1 MNYIVDGYNL
11 AFKIEQ
17 SSQKLKD
24 GQTDLVIK
32 QVVHFVKTGIKNQRS
47 KIIIVFDGQ
56 ASTRPSKSSYRGIS
70 LLFSKR
76 PQTADD
82 IIRNFIRKTK
92 NIGKWTVVSS
102 DNEILFTAQ
111 DHGAQTMKVTEFIQM
126 RNKLLP
132 GQRKL
137 SGNFNKQNPQNIDVE
152 YWRQLFNSGND
163 S

>member
-17 SSQKLKD
+17 SSQNIKD
-24 GQTDLVIK
+24 GQTALVIK
-32 QVVHFVKTGIKNQRS
+32 QVVHFVKSGIKDQRS
-47 KIIIVFDGQ
+47 KTIIVFDGKETNQ
-56 ASTRPSKSSYRGIS
+56 PSKTSYFGVT
-70 LLFSKR
+70 LLFSKK

-82 IIRNFIRKTK
+82 IIRNFIRNTK
-92 NIGKWTVVSS
+92 NIDKWTVVSS

-111 DHGAQTMKVTEFIQM
+111 DLGAHTLKATDFIRM
-126 RNKLLP
+126 RNKLLQ
-132 GQRKL
+132 GKQKL

-152 YWRQLFNSGND
+152 YWRKLFNSGNN